1 MLLQHPFNVTPLKG
15 NIMERE
21 EMKQEGVEF
30 LSAIAEAGISL
41 DDLHKML
48 QAWINATYCKSFNER
63 DFAFHIITRVNSAIE
78 INQIFNK
85 E

>member
-1 MLLQHPFNVTPLKG
+1 
-15 NIMERE
+15 MERE
-21 EMKQEGVEF
+21 ELKQAGAEF

-48 QAWINATYCKSFNER
+48 KEWILAAYCKSFNER
-63 DFAFHIITRVNSAIE
+63 DFVFHIFTKVSSAIE

>member
-1 MLLQHPFNVTPLKG
+1 
-15 NIMERE
+15 MERE
-21 EMKQEGVEF
+21 KMRQDGVKF

-41 DDLHKML
+41 EDLHKML
-48 QAWINATYCKSFNER
+48 QAWINATYCKPFNER
-63 DFAFHIITRVNSAIE
+63 DFAFHISSKLSSAIE

>member
-1 MLLQHPFNVTPLKG
+1 MN
-15 NIMERE
+15 RE
-21 EMKQEGVEF
+21 ELKQAGAEF
-30 LSAIAEAGISL
+30 LGAIAEAGISL

-63 DFAFHIITRVNSAIE
+63 DFVFHIINKVSSAIE

-85 E
+85 G